1 MGTNL
6 YLVLREHFFISKSKH
21 SLFSLSSVA
30 KENRLNKY
38 GGSVCCLGRWIG
50 LVIPCADRRNC
61 LEKKIEAEGEK
72 GKGQLGN
79 EKTFTSAYSV
89 KSNLIFSDC
98 WSLPCNLLHERT
110 ISVFNVRPLR
120 RFYFIT

>member
-6 YLVLREHFFISKSKH
+6 YLVLCEHFFISKSKH

-61 LEKKIEAEGEK
+61 LEKKIEAKGEK
-72 GKGQLGN
+72 GYKVSQAMKKIYFRLQ
-79 EKTFTSAYSV
+79 
-89 KSNLIFSDC
+89 C
-98 WSLPCNLLHERT
+98 Q
-110 ISVFNVRPLR
+110 RP
-120 RFYFIT
+120 I

>member
-6 YLVLREHFFISKSKH
+6 YLVLCEHFFISKSKH

-30 KENRLNKY
+30 KENRVNKY
-38 GGSVCCLGRWIG
+38 GGSVYCLGRWIG

-79 EKTFTSAYSV
+79 EKAFTSAYSV

-98 WSLPCNLLHERT
+98 WSLPCNRLHERT